1 MKTMKTMKKGAAILI
16 VALVFGLSL
25 AMFGFT
31 SGLVKTAFA
40 ADAANVEMIGGASVK
55 LNSTGIRF
63 QSKVKKSYYD
73 GLAEGKI
80 TGIAIIPAD
89 LLDGELNEN
98 TENAKIVKAV
108 ANPYEEGDYYVYNYA
123 LTDIPES
130 SFGRSI
136 TARAFIKNG
145 ETYEWAAN
153 AQTRSLAYVAS
164 VALQKKSLGE
174 ANYNDD
180 QTKILNRYID
190 AAVSGFTADNQQTL
204 AVGDNV
210 GISNLTITPKYA
222 EDNLSDLKLVCT
234 TNNADAI
241 SVADGKLTANKAGY
255 ALVTVALGNK
265 IVTTKVVANEEEY
278 VLSAAKTGEQSI
290 SFSLPE
296 GYTADFYMDNDTKC
310 GSIDKIILP
319 SGTEQKLYNGY
330 PLKIQITDGKT
341 SFFTRP
347 NVRVATATISTLND
361 WKTYIWS
368 ADAAAKV
375 DGYFVVMNDIDQ
387 GSEAFNLTG
396 ERAVGNGFVGTVDG
410 KGHSI
415 NLSGSNGFG
424 LFGGMNGAT
433 VKNLTINKNGGSQ
446 GWSAGLLGA
455 YVQNSVFE
463 NVTINITGAN
473 NDNAQ
478 LGEFTRRGVWGSKFT
493 DFKVNIK
500 NSKVASLFG
509 ADVSVYRGLNA
520 KSQNKCTFS
529 NSVIQLDAVSTMNEI
544 GHSGKVTE
552 DDSSHP
558 LTVYTAEGHT
568 PINAPSWAT
577 ISTLSGIIVKQPK
590 SISKTMDKQYLVMSD
605 GKYSLDLGSYATG
618 YSVESITYDGKDL
631 GVDPSQLNI
640 ASATAGDGKD
650 IVVVCKNENEIVTL
664 TYPVC
669 WVTAVINSAED
680 WKTYMWCE
688 KGQTITGYYVLG
700 KTIGGI
706 TGDTLKNP
714 RSGGAAEAATT
725 GGDYGFRGTL
735 DGRGYTLSYGGSI
748 GGGLINALGKGAI
761 IKNLKIENNSVSKP
775 GWKSEHIFGTVAV
788 GATIENVTIDFNRCD
803 YTGVETKYGPLA
815 YDGFRNCTVKN
826 LTINIKGKVN
836 TIIGGSNATYFQ
848 MAGTTF
854 TNCVINLY
862 PGATLGEIGHTGAN
876 GEPVYCGENETIE
889 GKTPLAGFT
898 VNNIE
903 ATAKTLSVQDMS
915 LAEESAAIN
924 FAEYSDY
931 TVTSITC
938 GEYNLGTDKNNVVL
952 PEDIKKKRVKR

>member
-1 MKTMKTMKKGAAILI
+1 METMKTMKKGAAILI
-16 VALVFGLSL
+16 AALVFGLSL

-108 ANPYEEGDYYVYNYA
+108 TNPYEEGDYYVYNYA

-174 ANYNDD
+174 ATYNDA
-180 QTKILNRYID
+180 QTDILERYID

-296 GYTADFYMDNDTKC
+296 GYTADFYMKDDTKC

-368 ADAAAKV
+368 TDAAAKV

-396 ERAVGNGFVGTVDG
+396 ERNVGNGFVGTVDG

-415 NLSGSNGFG
+415 SLSGSNGFG

-473 NDNAQ
+473 NGEPQ
-478 LGEFTRRGVWGSKFT
+478 LGELTRRGVWGSTFNNL
-493 DFKVNIK
+493 KVNIT

-509 ADVSVYRGLNA
+509 AELSVYRGLNA

-544 GHSGKVTE
+544 GHSGKTTE
-552 DDSSHP
+552 NDSGNP

-577 ISTLSGIIVKQPK
+577 ISTLEGIIVKQPK

-618 YSVESITYDGKDL
+618 YSVESITYDGNDL

-640 ASATAGDGKD
+640 TSTTAGDGKD

-669 WVTAVINSAED
+669 WVTAVINSAND

-700 KTIGGI
+700 KDIG
-706 TGDTLKNP
+706 TVWSTTLKNP
-714 RSGGAAEAATT
+714 VQETSTT
-725 GGDYGFRGTL
+725 GGNYGFRGTL
-735 DGRGYTLSYGGSI
+735 DGRNHTLTYAGNL
-748 GGGLINALGKGAI
+748 GGGLVNALGKGSVVKNI
-761 IKNLKIENNSVSKP
+761 TIKNACSKDFKV
-775 GWKSEHIFGTVAV
+775 GVKSESIFGSVAV
-788 GATIENVTIDFNRCD
+788 GATIENVTIEFGENID
-803 YTGVETKYGPLA
+803 YTGITTNYGPLA

-848 MAGTTF
+848 IQGSTF

-862 PGATLGEIGHTGAN
+862 PGSSLGEIAHL
-876 GEPVYCGENETIE
+876 GETVYTTEN
-889 GKTPLAGFT
+889 PLTGFT
-898 VNNIE
+898 VNNIA
-903 ATAKTLSVQDMS
+903 ATAKTLSVQDIS

-924 FAEYSDY
+924 LAEYSDY
-931 TVTSITC
+931 TITSITC

-952 PEDIKKKRVKR
+952 PEDIKKKQVKR

>member
-1 MKTMKTMKKGAAILI
+1 METMKTMKKGAAILI
-16 VALVFGLSL
+16 AALVFGLSL

-174 ANYNDD
+174 ATYNDA
-180 QTKILNRYID
+180 QTDILERYID

-222 EDNLSDLKLVCT
+222 EDNLSDLKLVYT

-255 ALVTVALGNK
+255 AFVTATLGNK
-265 IVTTKVVANEEEY
+265 KVTTNVVANEEEY

-296 GYTADFYMDNDTKC
+296 GYTADFYMNDSTNC

-319 SGTEQKLYNGY
+319 SGTEQKLYSGW
-330 PLKIQITDGKT
+330 PLKIQIKGGET

-347 NVRVATATISTLND
+347 NVRVATATISTLDD
-361 WKTYIWS
+361 WKNYIWS
-368 ADAAAKV
+368 DDATAKV
-375 DGYFVVMNDIDQ
+375 DGYFVVTDDIDQ

-396 ERAVGNGFVGTVDG
+396 ERSVGNGFIGTVDG

-415 NLSGSNGFG
+415 SLSGSNGFG

-473 NDNAQ
+473 NGETQ
-478 LGEFTRRGVWGSKFT
+478 LGEFTRQGVWGSTFT
-493 DFKVNIK
+493 DLEVNIT

-509 ADVSVYRGLNA
+509 AQNQKYRGFNA
-520 KSQNKCTFS
+520 NNQNCTFTDS
-529 NSVIQLDAVSTMNEI
+529 KITLDVLSTMNEI
-544 GHSGKVTE
+544 GHYGKVTE
-552 DDSSHP
+552 ESADHP

-568 PINAPSWAT
+568 PIDAPSWAT

-640 ASATAGDGKD
+640 TSTTAGDGKD

-669 WVTAVINSAED
+669 WVTAVINNADD
-680 WKTYMWCE
+680 WKKYMWCGQ
-688 KGQTITGYYVLG
+688 GQTVTGYYVLG
-700 KTIGGI
+700 KDIG
-706 TGDTLKNP
+706 TVWSETLKNP
-714 RSGGAAEAATT
+714 VQETSTT

-735 DGRGYTLSYGGSI
+735 DGRNHTLTYAGTL
-748 GGGLINALGKGAI
+748 GGGLVNALGKDSVVKNI
-761 IKNLKIENNSVSKP
+761 TIKNACASAYKVGYKD
-775 GWKSEHIFGTVAV
+775 KSIFGSVAV
-788 GATIENVTIDFNRCD
+788 GATIENVTIEFGENID
-803 YTGVETKYGPLA
+803 YTGITTNYGPLA

-848 MAGTTF
+848 IQGSTF

-862 PGATLGEIGHTGAN
+862 PGSSLGEIAHLGDT
-876 GEPVYCGENETIE
+876 VYTTEN
-889 GKTPLAGFT
+889 PLTGFT

-924 FAEYSDY
+924 LAEYSDY

-952 PEDIKKKRVKR
+952 PEDIKKKQVKR

>member
-1 MKTMKTMKKGAAILI
+1 MKKGAAILI
-16 VALVFGLSL
+16 AALVFGLSL

-80 TGIAIIPAD
+80 TGIALIPAD

-174 ANYNDD
+174 ATYNDA
-180 QTKILNRYID
+180 QTDILERYID

-296 GYTADFYMDNDTKC
+296 GYTADFYMKDDTKC

-368 ADAAAKV
+368 TDAAAKV
-375 DGYFVVMNDIDQ
+375 DGYFVVANDINQ

-473 NDNAQ
+473 NDNVQ

-493 DFKVNIK
+493 NFKVNIK

-509 ADVSVYRGLNA
+509 AENQKLRGLNA
-520 KSQNKCTFS
+520 LENGTNKEQKCVFTDC
-529 NSVIQLDAVSTMNEI
+529 VINIDAYSTVNELGHRGRVSANE
-544 GHSGKVTE
+544 S
-552 DDSSHP
+552 DQP
-558 LTVYTAEGHT
+558 LTVYVAEGYT
-568 PINAPSWAT
+568 PVNAPEWAT
-577 ISTLSGIIVKQPK
+577 IKTLEGIKLVGPEI
-590 SISKTMDKQYLVMSD
+590 MDKQYFDMRETM
-605 GKYSLDLGSYATG
+605 GYSLDLGKYSEG
-618 YSVESITYDGKDL
+618 YIVKSIACKNTDL
-631 GVDPSQLNI
+631 GVDPSHINLT
-640 ASATAGDGKD
+640 SAVSGDGD
-650 IVVVCKNENEIVTL
+650 GIVVVLEKSDETL
-664 TYPVC
+664 TLVFPVC
-669 WVTAVINSAED
+669 WVTAVINSADD
-680 WKTYMWCE
+680 WNTYMWCE

-735 DGRGYTLSYGGSI
+735 DGRGYTLSYWGSI
-748 GGGLINALGKGAI
+748 GGGLINALGKGAV
-761 IKNLKIENNSVSKP
+761 IKNLKIENNSISKP

-848 MAGTTF
+848 MAGTKF

-862 PGATLGEIGHTGAN
+862 PGAILGEIGHTGAN

-898 VNNIE
+898 VNVI
-903 ATAKTLSVQDMS
+903 
-915 LAEESAAIN
+915 ESA
-924 FAEYSDY
+924 E
-931 TVTSITC
+931 
-938 GEYNLGTDKNNVVL
+938 
-952 PEDIKKKRVKR
+952 